1 MGPLFVENKIKIV
14 GKTKKTQ
21 NTPFSWASTHADSH
35 AQALGECHA
44 KYFTLGAAGARSKPC
59 KA

>member
-1 MGPLFVENKIKIV
+1 VVSTQSTTRYYKLF
-14 GKTKKTQ
+14 
-21 NTPFSWASTHADSH
+21 FFFFFFLFFADSH